1 MNEVKRLQELSGITK
16 EDLAISDV
24 KLKKL
29 LKVNGFESVY
39 DHIQRIS
46 PKDSAKVAEGMEI
59 IIDNWNCAPNGG
71 VIDYII
77 KYLRQK

>member
-16 EDLAISDV
+16 EDITISDV

-39 DHIQRIS
+39 DRIQKIS

-59 IIDNWNCAPNGG
+59 IIDNWDCAPNGG
-71 VIDYII
+71 AIDYII